1 MASAEDKSVGRVEL
15 YQKVFDTPEGIQVL
29 NDMVSVHKVLSSSF
43 DKDPM
48 QMAFNEGE
56 RNVVLRILHIL
67 NLDVAKLRE
76 RMRNYAQE

>member
-1 MASAEDKSVGRVEL
+1 LASAEEKSIGRVSL
-15 YQKVFDTPEGIQVL
+15 YQKVFDSPEGIEVL
-29 NDMVSVHKVLSSSF
+29 NDLVAVHRVLSSTF
-43 DKDPM
+43 DKDSL

-56 RNVVLRILHIL
+56 RNVILRILHIL